1 MRLNLYANLKLLC
14 IPVLLLFC
22 SSLSYSQTLKGTVT
36 DAVTGEP
43 LTGANITLSPP
54 SGKKETVLLDG
65 TYTFRNIKTGTYEL
79 EIRYVSYQSLKQTVH
94 ISDNAVN
101 KMNFTLHS
109 LVNEL
114 AGVSIQSA
122 VTSGDGQARS
132 LEKNSDQLV
141 NILSAKTIQLLP
153 DITVANI
160 MQRVPGVIID
170 RSNNGEGRYPVI
182 RGMDKRYNTTLV
194 NGIKIPSP
202 DNNSRYVPLD
212 LFPAELLERLE
223 VSKSLTPSMEGDAIG
238 GTINLVMKDAPQQLM
253 VLANAS
259 AGYST
264 ILSDQPFMGFDHSV
278 ISKKSPAEIHG
289 PDYSATGKD
298 FTTGNLSYD
307 KVNNPVNKTFGL
319 TIGDR
324 FGAKKQLGAIFSVS
338 YQDIYRGTN
347 SSYFFPNIQP
357 NLNNTPVFSDIFLRQ
372 YSTESK
378 RLGLY
383 NNVDFLIKPGQKITW
398 FNMYLRTDDYQSRNT
413 VDSVLAIS
421 RTGPGNGNVNIENRS
436 TWQIQQI
443 FNSTLKG
450 THQLSDRFKADWSA
464 VFSAA
469 KNQVPDYA
477 VYSTQ
482 HQVTT
487 NPATGAV
494 TETAPF
500 LTTMTRIWSHNTD
513 KDASFYGNLTY
524 TPEIFGR
531 KAEFKAGGLYRH
543 KDRDNYYNEYDLVAA
558 LSANSNQ
565 QPFTGINN
573 AQYVFKGSDGG
584 KTGEFNANTYAVDE
598 DISAGYLQGKILL
611 TDKLE
616 ALGGVRVEHT
626 YDHYET
632 VQPNTVAGKS
642 GTIHYNDILPSL
654 QFKYSLDQKQAFR
667 LDYYKAISRPGY
679 FELVPTLVTGEYYN
693 EAGNYNL
700 NRSRANN
707 FDFRYELFPGGA
719 DQLLIGTFYK
729 QIFDPIE
736 LGVQKVNG
744 TGASQVLE
752 PFNFGTAKNF
762 GAEVAVTR
770 YFGQFGVSAN
780 YTYTHSRIT
789 TDKLYYF
796 RDANGNITNETRSQS
811 RPLQGQADHA
821 GNLSFIYKA
830 PKSGLDLQI
839 AYVYTGERIVVL
851 SPYYGLDYWQRP
863 FSQLDFSLEK
873 RIRQRLSVYTKITN
887 ITNSA
892 TKVYIKQP
900 NNFLSGRDLLPQ
912 QEEADKILVQN
923 TFYKPSFLVGLRYKF
938 N

>member
-1 MRLNLYANLKLLC
+1 MPFKHTHLTKLLATS
-14 IPVLLLFC
+14 IIILLTTTLT
-22 SSLSYSQTLKGTVT
+22 YSQAILKGKVT
-36 DAVTGEP
+36 DAATGEP
-43 LTGANITLSPP
+43 MTGANITINNQQQ
-54 SGKKETVLLDG
+54 TVLLDG
-65 TYTFRNIKTGTYEL
+65 TYTFKNIKPGTYN
-79 EIRYVSYQSLKQTVH
+79 IQINYVAYKSIQQTIQ
-94 ISDNAVN
+94 ISNTII
-101 KMNFTLHS
+101 KNFQLQPI
-109 LVNEL
+109 VNEL
-114 AGVSIQSA
+114 TAVTIQSGK
-122 VTSGDGQARS
+122 VSNETQARN

-170 RSNNGEGRYPVI
+170 RSNTGEGRYPVI

-238 GTINLVMKDAPQQLM
+238 GTVNLVMKDAPQHLLVQ
-253 VLANAS
+253 ANAS

-264 ILSDQPFMGFDHSV
+264 ILNDQPFMAFDHSAV
-278 ISKKSPAEIHG
+278 SKQSPAEIHG
-289 PDYSATGKD
+289 PDYNATGKD
-298 FTTGNLSYD
+298 FTSRNLDFS
-307 KVNNPVNKTFGL
+307 KLNNPVNKTFGL
-319 TIGDR
+319 TLGNR
-324 FGAKKQLGAIFSVS
+324 FGAKKQLGAVISAS

-347 SSYFFPNIQP
+347 SSYFFPNVQP
-357 NLNNTPVFSDIFLRQ
+357 GLNNTPVFSDIYSRQ

-383 NNVDFLIKPGQKITW
+383 GNFDFLIKPGQKITW
-398 FNMYLRTDDYQSRNT
+398 FNMYLRTDDYQSRST

-436 TWQIQQI
+436 TTQTQQI

-450 THQLSDRFKADWSA
+450 THTISDLFTADWSA

-487 NPATGAV
+487 NATTGAV
-494 TETAPF
+494 TETPGF

-513 KDASFYGNLTY
+513 KDASFYGNLTF
-524 TPEIFGR
+524 TPQIFGR

-543 KDRDNYYNEYDLVAA
+543 KNRDNYYNEYDLVAS
-558 LSANSNQ
+558 LSPNSNQ
-565 QPFTGINN
+565 QFFNGIDN
-573 AQYVFKGSDGG
+573 AQFGFKGSDGG
-584 KTGEFNANTYAVDE
+584 KTGEFNANTYSVDE
-598 DISAGYLQGKILL
+598 DISAGYLQGKVSL
-611 TDKLE
+611 TEKLE
-616 ALGGVRVEHT
+616 VLGGLRVEHT
-626 YDHYET
+626 FDHYET

-654 QFKYSLDQKQAFR
+654 QFKYSITNNQALR

-679 FELVPTLVTGEYYN
+679 FELVPTLVIGEYYN

-707 FDFRYELFPGGA
+707 LDFRYELFPGGA

-736 LGVQKVNG
+736 LGVEKANG
-744 TGASQVLE
+744 TNTTQVLE
-752 PFNFGTAKNF
+752 PFNFGTATNF
-762 GAEVAVTR
+762 GAEVAATR
-770 YFGQFGVSAN
+770 YFGKFGIAAN

-796 RDANGNITNETRSQS
+796 RNDAGTITNETRSET

-821 GNLSFIYKA
+821 GNVSFIYKD

-863 FSQLDFSLEK
+863 LSQLDFSAEK
-873 RIRQRLSVYTKITN
+873 RIKQHFSVYTKITN

-892 TKVYIKQP
+892 TKVYLKQP
-900 NNFLSGRDLLPQ
+900 NNFLSGRDILPQ
-912 QEEADKILVQN
+912 QDQADKILVQN
-923 TFYKPSFLVGLRYKF
+923 IFYKPSFLVGVRYKF